1 MGHVNGDDDGVGY
14 GVRGHGTINTTG
26 VRGLTGNAVFDPDVD
41 PANVGVFGKGG
52 AMKVAM
58 MALLVCLAKASSG
71 PVYMAKAP
79 GPWVYMAKATVALV
93 SMGGAIPLLV

>member
-14 GVRGHGTINTTG
+14 GVRGRGAHHG
-26 VRGLTGNAVFDPDVD
+26 VRGLTGNAVFDPAVD

-52 AMKVAM
+52 AMKVALM
-58 MALLVCLAKASSG
+58 DQMACLAKASSG

-79 GPWVYMAKATVALV
+79 CPWVYMAKATVALV
-93 SMGGAIPLLV
+93 SMATAIPLLV